1 MSAYHVM
8 KELVHA
14 SALRIS
20 SYGCAREVRIT
31 LLSCAPNF
39 QRASRTRYTHVK
51 HGPILSYFAFEHWT
65 MVWIVGISVKK
76 KNDKRINPFFCFCF
90 TFCVIK

>member
-39 QRASRTRYTHVK
+39 QRAPRTRYTHVK
-51 HGPILSYFAFEHWT
+51 HGPILSYFAFEHGT

-76 KNDKRINPFFCFCF
+76 
-90 TFCVIK
+90 